1 MTERRVIATALQRI
15 KEASEISEREALSVG
30 QLLGKIMEVAQRQHA
45 SLENSLDQFSDSS
58 EGSIRQVAAAQ
69 SEAIAN
75 YLERLSSLINEQ
87 LELTKLAA
95 LQCEQISKAGSTI
108 EQATIEARILS
119 LNARITA
126 AQNNSGG
133 AAFAAIASEMQ
144 ALSQTINQA
153 NALVGSLAT
162 ELNKQLPLIA
172 RQAAAMGDEN
182 ARFSGILHSH
192 IGRVEET
199 TRKLEG
205 TLRDTIYSGSAH
217 YAQILRAS
225 QRAVSHLQY
234 QDPMVQRL
242 RRTCLELESIL
253 STDTDTPDG
262 AHAAAPAAAPAA
274 AQPPSAPR
282 AAEDDGG
289 EVIIF

>member
-1 MTERRVIATALQRI
+1 MTEQRVIATALQRI

-75 YLERLSSLINEQ
+75 YLARLSSLINEQ

-144 ALSQTINQA
+144 ALSQTITQA
-153 NALVGSLAT
+153 NALVGTLAT

-172 RQAAAMGDEN
+172 RQAAAMGEEN
-182 ARFSGILHSH
+182 SRFSGILHGH
-192 IGRVEET
+192 ISRVEET

-242 RRTCLELESIL
+242 RRTCLELESIVR
-253 STDTDTPDG
+253 PEG
-262 AHAAAPAAAPAA
+262 AEGNEENPPAQTAEAM
-274 AQPPSAPR
+274 
-282 AAEDDGG
+282 AAEAVSAESDMEPGG
-289 EVIIF
+289 EVLLF

>member
-1 MTERRVIATALQRI
+1 MTQRRVIATALQRI

-45 SLENSLDQFSDSS
+45 SLESSLDQFSDSS

-75 YLERLSSLINEQ
+75 FLDRLSSLIDEQ
-87 LELTKLAA
+87 SELARLAA

-126 AQNNSGG
+126 AQNNSDG

-144 ALSQTINQA
+144 ALSQTITQA
-153 NALVGSLAT
+153 NALVGTLAT

-172 RQAAAMGDEN
+172 RQAAAMREEN
-182 ARFSGILHSH
+182 GRFSGILHGH
-192 IGRVEET
+192 ISRVEET

-205 TLRDTIYSGSAH
+205 TLRDTMYSGSAH
-217 YAQILRAS
+217 YAQILRSS

-242 RRTCLELESIL
+242 RRTCIELESIL
-253 STDTDTPDG
+253 QEGEEVEPAKGEADPPPPMNT
-262 AHAAAPAAAPAA
+262 AADE
-274 AQPPSAPR
+274 Q
-282 AAEDDGG
+282 EQDEHEG
-289 EVIIF
+289 EVLLF